1 MNPFIISLIVFA
13 VVILIILVGYV
24 KAPPDKAFII
34 SGFRRKVIVGRAAI
48 RIPFLERLD
57 KLSLKVM
64 SVDVKTGTAVPT
76 NDYIN
81 VRVDGIVKIK
91 VPNDRDMI
99 ELAAQNFLNQTEDYI
114 IAQVKDVLEGNM
126 REIIGQLT
134 LPTMVQDRKSF
145 GEKVQE
151 NAVPDLEKLGL
162 EIVSF
167 NIQSFEDE
175 NGVIENL
182 GIDNISKIRKDAAIA
197 KAIADKDVVVA
208 QANANKEANDAE
220 VESQRII
227 AERQTELAIKKAQL
241 RSESDRQK
249 AEADMAYDI
258 QTEERR
264 KDKETKIA
272 EANLIREQ
280 KQIEI
285 QKAKLDA
292 EQRQTA
298 DVELYQRQQEAEAK
312 LFEESKQAEA
322 IRIRAEQEANAIKL
336 KAQAEAEAKKSVGLA
351 EAEAIR
357 AKGLAEAEAI
367 DKKAEAMKKYGEAAI
382 LEMYFNAMPEIAKNI
397 AGPLAKV
404 DKITMYGEGNNSKL
418 VSDITKSLTQVTDGL
433 NDSMGLD
440 IKSILLGAI
449 GSNILSKPITINNHL
464 EEDRDEC
471 QKPPIYSPH
480 PAVEVDIKEQQENEE
495 EN

>member
-1 MNPFIISLIVFA
+1 MDYAMIGIGVA
-13 VVILIILVGYV
+13 ILIGMIAILEYV

-34 SGFRRKVIVGRAAI
+34 SGLRRKVVIGRSAI

-91 VPNDRDMI
+91 ISSDLDMI
-99 ELAAQNFLNQTEDYI
+99 GKAAQNFLNQSEEYI
-114 IAQVKDVLEGNM
+114 IGQVKDVLEGNM

-134 LPTMVQDRKSF
+134 LPTMVQDRKLF

-151 NAVPDLEKLGL
+151 NAVPDLAKLGL

-182 GIDNISKIRKDAAIA
+182 GIDNISKIRKEASIT
-197 KAIADKDVVVA
+197 KTNADKDVIIA
-208 QANANKEANDAE
+208 QANANRLANDAE

-227 AERQTELAIKKAQL
+227 AERQNELEIKKAQL
-241 RSESDRQK
+241 KTEADKQK

-258 QTEERR
+258 QAEERR
-264 KDKETKIA
+264 KDKEAKSA

-292 EQRQTA
+292 EQKQAA
-298 DVELYQRQQEAEAK
+298 DVQLYQRQKEAEAK
-312 LFEESKQAEA
+312 LFEEQKSAEA
-322 IRIRAEQEANAIKL
+322 IKIRAEQEAAAVRIK
-336 KAQAEAEAKKSVGLA
+336 AEADADAKRQVGLA
-351 EAEAIR
+351 EAEALR

-367 DKKAEAMKKYGEAAI
+367 VVI
-382 LEMYFNAMPEIAKNI
+382 LQN
-397 AGPLAKV
+397 
-404 DKITMYGEGNNSKL
+404 
-418 VSDITKSLTQVTDGL
+418 
-433 NDSMGLD
+433 
-440 IKSILLGAI
+440 LLGVLLCMSALHKTRAWHFAASTGFFI
-449 GSNILSKPITINNHL
+449 
-464 EEDRDEC
+464 
-471 QKPPIYSPH
+471 
-480 PAVEVDIKEQQENEE
+480 
-495 EN
+495 

>member
-1 MNPFIISLIVFA
+1 MTEIQIIGVVFA
-13 VVILIILVGYV
+13 IIIAIVIVSIGYV
-24 KAPPDKAFII
+24 KAPPDRAFII
-34 SGFRRKVIVGRAAI
+34 SGLRRKVVVGKAAI
-48 RIPFLERLD
+48 RIPFFERLD

-91 VPNDRDMI
+91 ISNEPVMI
-99 ELAAQNFLNQTEDYI
+99 ERAAQNFLNQSEDYI

-134 LPTMVQDRKSF
+134 LPTMVQDRKLF

-182 GIDNISKIRKDAAIA
+182 GIENISSIRKEASIA
-197 KAIADKDVVVA
+197 KANADKDVTVA
-208 QANANKEANDAE
+208 QATANRLANDAE

-227 AERQTELAIKKAQL
+227 AEKQNELAIKKAQL
-241 RSESDRQK
+241 KAEADKQQ
-249 AEADMAYDI
+249 AEADMAYEI
-258 QTEERR
+258 QAEERR
-264 KDKETKIA
+264 KDKEAKSA

-292 EQRQTA
+292 EQKQAA
-298 DVELYQRQQEAEAK
+298 DVQLYQRQKDAEAK
-312 LFEESKQAEA
+312 LFEEQKIAEA
-322 IRIRAEQEANAIKL
+322 VKIRAEQEAAAIRL
-336 KAQAEAEAKKSVGLA
+336 KAQAEADARRQVGIA
-351 EAEAIR
+351 EAEALR

-367 DKKAEAMKKYGEAAI
+367 DKKAEAMKKYGEAAV
-382 LEMYFNAMPEIAKNI
+382 LEMYFKALPEISKNI
-397 AGPLAKV
+397 AEPLNNI
-404 DKITMYGEGNNSKL
+404 DKITMYGDGNNAKL
-418 VSDITKSLTQVTDGL
+418 VGDITKSLTQITDGL
-433 NDSMGLD
+433 NDSLGVD
-440 IKSILLGAI
+440 VKSLLTAFLANKAVTPAA
-449 GSNILSKPITINNHL
+449 SENAA
-464 EEDRDEC
+464 EDHQPD
-471 QKPPIYSPH
+471 
-480 PAVEVDIKEQQENEE
+480 A
-495 EN
+495 

>member
-1 MNPFIISLIVFA
+1 MEKFA
-13 VVILIILVGYV
+13 PLIIAIPILLLVVTGYV

-34 SGFRRKVIVGRAAI
+34 SGLKRRIIVGRAAI
-48 RIPFLERLD
+48 RVPFFERLD

-91 VPNDRDMI
+91 VPNNRDMI
-99 ELAAQNFLNQTEDYI
+99 ERAAQNFLNQTEEYI

-227 AERQTELAIKKAQL
+227 AERQNELAIKKAQL
-241 RSESDRQK
+241 KAESDRQK

-292 EQRQTA
+292 EQRQVA
-298 DVELYQRQQEAEAK
+298 DVELYQRQQEAQAK

-322 IRIRAEQEANAIKL
+322 IRIRAENEASAIKL

-357 AKGLAEAEAI
+357 ARGLAEAEAI
-367 DKKAEAMKKYGEAAI
+367 DKKAEAMKKYGEGAI
-382 LEMYFNAMPEIAKNI
+382 LEMYFKAMPEIARNI
-397 AGPLAKV
+397 AEPLTKV
-404 DKITMYGEGNNSKL
+404 DKITMYGDGNNSKL
-418 VSDITKSLTQVTDGL
+418 VGDITKSLTQITDGL

-440 IKSILLGAI
+440 LKSLLLGAL
-449 GSNILSKPITINNHL
+449 GTGLMSKHVTVNNIP
-464 EEDRDEC
+464 EDDKEVED
-471 QKPPIYSPH
+471 KPPICL
-480 PAVEVDIKEQQENEE
+480 AKEKEE
-495 EN
+495 DDTQK

>member
-1 MNPFIISLIVFA
+1 MEKFAPLIIAVLVLLLIVT
-13 VVILIILVGYV
+13 GYV
-24 KAPPDKAFII
+24 KAPPDRAFII
-34 SGFRRKVIVGRAAI
+34 SGLKRRIIVGRAAI
-48 RIPFLERLD
+48 RVPFFERLD

-91 VPNDRDMI
+91 VPNNRDMI
-99 ELAAQNFLNQTEDYI
+99 EKAAQNFLNQSEDYI
-114 IAQVKDVLEGNM
+114 ISQVKDVLEGNM

-220 VESQRII
+220 VESERII
-227 AERQTELAIKKAQL
+227 AERQNELAIKKAQL
-241 RSESDRQK
+241 KAESDRQK

-292 EQRQTA
+292 EQRQVA
-298 DVELYQRQQEAEAK
+298 DVQLYQRQQEAQAQ
-312 LFEESKQAEA
+312 LFKESKEAEA
-322 IRIRAEQEANAIKL
+322 IRIRAENEASAIKI
-336 KAQAEAEAKKSVGLA
+336 KAQAEAEAKKNVGLA

-357 AKGLAEAEAI
+357 ARGLAEAEAI
-367 DKKAEAMKKYGEAAI
+367 DKKAEAMKKYGEGAI
-382 LEMYFNAMPEIAKNI
+382 LEMYFKAMPEIAKNI
-397 AGPLAKV
+397 AEPLSKV
-404 DKITMYGEGNNSKL
+404 DKITMYGDGNSSRL
-418 VSDITKSLTQVTDGL
+418 VGDITKSLTQITDGL
-433 NDSMGLD
+433 NDSMGVDL
-440 IKSILLGAI
+440 KSLLLGAV
-449 GSNILSKPITINNHL
+449 GTGLASKHVTVNNILEDNKEL
-464 EEDRDEC
+464 ECIDTEDKKTTC
-471 QKPPIYSPH
+471 L
-480 PAVEVDIKEQQENEE
+480 VEEKESTDN
-495 EN
+495 

>member
-1 MNPFIISLIVFA
+1 MEKFA
-13 VVILIILVGYV
+13 PLIIAIPILLLVVTGYV

-34 SGFRRKVIVGRAAI
+34 SGLKRRIIVGRAAI
-48 RIPFLERLD
+48 RVPFFERLD

-91 VPNDRDMI
+91 VPNNRDMI
-99 ELAAQNFLNQTEDYI
+99 ERAAQNFLNQTEDYI

-227 AERQTELAIKKAQL
+227 AERQNELAIKKAQL
-241 RSESDRQK
+241 KAESDRQK

-292 EQRQTA
+292 EQRQVA
-298 DVELYQRQQEAEAK
+298 DVELYQRQQEAQAK

-322 IRIRAEQEANAIKL
+322 IRIRAENEASAIKL

-357 AKGLAEAEAI
+357 ARGLAEAEAI
-367 DKKAEAMKKYGEAAI
+367 DKKAEAMKKYGEGAI
-382 LEMYFNAMPEIAKNI
+382 LEMYFKAMPEIAKNI
-397 AGPLAKV
+397 AEPLTKV
-404 DKITMYGEGNNSKL
+404 DKITMYGDGNNSKL
-418 VSDITKSLTQVTDGL
+418 VGDITKSLTQITDGL

-440 IKSILLGAI
+440 LKSLLLGAV
-449 GSNILSKPITINNHL
+449 GTGLMSKQVTVNNIL
-464 EEDRDEC
+464 EDDRETED
-471 QKPPIYSPH
+471 KPPICL
-480 PAVEVDIKEQQENEE
+480 VEEKEESNTQQ
-495 EN
+495 

>member
-1 MNPFIISLIVFA
+1 MDYAIVGIGVAIFIG
-13 VVILIILVGYV
+13 VIAILGYV

-34 SGFRRKVIVGRAAI
+34 SGLRRKVVVGRAAI
-48 RIPFLERLD
+48 RIPFFERLD

-91 VPNDRDMI
+91 ISSDLDMI
-99 ELAAQNFLNQTEDYI
+99 GKAAQNFLNQSEEYI
-114 IAQVKDVLEGNM
+114 IGQVKDVLEGNM

-134 LPTMVQDRKSF
+134 LPTMVQDRKLF

-151 NAVPDLEKLGL
+151 NAVPDLAKLGL

-182 GIDNISKIRKDAAIA
+182 GIDNISKIRKEASIA
-197 KAIADKDVVVA
+197 KANADKDVIIA
-208 QANANKEANDAE
+208 QANANRLANDAE

-227 AERQTELAIKKAQL
+227 AERQNELEIKKAQL
-241 RSESDRQK
+241 KTEADKQK

-258 QTEERR
+258 QAEERR
-264 KDKETKIA
+264 KDKEAKSA

-292 EQRQTA
+292 EQKQAA
-298 DVELYQRQQEAEAK
+298 DVQLYQRQKEAEAK
-312 LFEESKQAEA
+312 LFEEQKSAEA
-322 IRIRAEQEANAIKL
+322 IKIRAEQEAAAVRIK
-336 KAQAEAEAKKSVGLA
+336 AEADADAKRQVGLA
-351 EAEAIR
+351 EAEALR

-367 DKKAEAMKKYGEAAI
+367 DKKAEAMKKYGEAAV
-382 LEMYFNAMPEIAKNI
+382 LEMYFNVLPEISKNI
-397 AGPLAKV
+397 TAPLGNI
-404 DKITMYGEGNNSKL
+404 DKITMYGDGNNAKL
-418 VSDITKSLTQVTDGL
+418 VGDITKSLTQITDGL
-433 NDSMGLD
+433 NDSLGVDVKLLVTD
-440 IKSILLGAI
+440 FLKNKTIGTEKS
-449 GSNILSKPITINNHL
+449 
-464 EEDRDEC
+464 DR
-471 QKPPIYSPH
+471 
-480 PAVEVDIKEQQENEE
+480 
-495 EN
+495 